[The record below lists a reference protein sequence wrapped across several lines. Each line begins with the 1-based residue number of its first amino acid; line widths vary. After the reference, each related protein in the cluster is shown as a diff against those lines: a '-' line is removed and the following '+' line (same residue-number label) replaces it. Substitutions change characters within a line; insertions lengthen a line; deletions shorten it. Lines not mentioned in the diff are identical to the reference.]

1 MMMNDDED
9 KDKEIKCEICGK
21 RKATEIA
28 AKPFEPI
35 PMNVC
40 TKCFNDILD
49 EE

>member
-1 MMMNDDED
+1 MKNIKEE
-9 KDKEIKCEICGK
+9 KEIKCEICKK

-28 AKPFEPI
+28 AKPFEPTPI
-35 PMNVC
+35 NVC

>member
-1 MMMNDDED
+1 METIKNKTEE
-9 KDKEIKCEICGK
+9 KEIKCEICKK

-28 AKPFEPI
+28 AIPLEPI